1 MRALDDN
8 QRGIVVYVDEIM
20 GMFNAVNQYSK
31 GQLIEQLLTAFS
43 GKTAGYFKV

>member
-8 QRGIVVYVDEIM
+8 QRGVVVYVDEIM

-31 GQLIEQLLTAFS
+31 RT
-43 GKTAGYFKV
+43 TH